1 MPIIFCN
8 VDPFTVYQYVLEV
21 GPNFNKEMYKGNL
34 EQVADFMANAYSTS
48 QYEKI
53 VLKGTVYAEFL
64 AEKIK
69 GYGKNLYGLN
79 DDIKI
84 EVIK

>member
-8 VDPFTVYQYVLEV
+8 VDPFIVYQYVLEV

-34 EQVADFMANAYSTS
+34 EQVADFMANAYSTN

-53 VLKGTVYAEFL
+53 VLKGTVYADFL